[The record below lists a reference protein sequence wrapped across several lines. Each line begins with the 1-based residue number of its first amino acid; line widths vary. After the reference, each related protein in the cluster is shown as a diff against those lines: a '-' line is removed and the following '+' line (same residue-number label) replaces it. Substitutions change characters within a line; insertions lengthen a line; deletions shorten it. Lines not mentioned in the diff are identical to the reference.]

1 MSANADNK
9 DSASPNALERGDA
22 PIATPTSPVADA
34 TQQPDSGLRNRKEP
48 LPTSYPPSSPVSP
61 AVRTGTQRTG
71 TTALNS
77 PLDASALTEERK
89 HSKRKLSYWQALLK
103 PKKKVGSTPT
113 WSSSLRAI
121 VFASWLNILL
131 VFIPVSWALHFA
143 IDNDTVIFVTAF
155 LAIIPL
161 ASLLGFATEE
171 LSLRVGETLGGL
183 LNATLGNAV
192 ELIISIIALTKC
204 QLRVVQ
210 ASLIGSILSN
220 LLLVLGMCFFA
231 GGTKFATQGFLLS
244 AAQLNSSL
252 LTLSVVA
259 VLIPATFHAALTTSG
274 DQTNEGTI
282 TTDSEG
288 DRILKMSRGVSII
301 LLFIYGCNLAYQ
313 LWSHAHLYESKEAG
327 GVQKSVKYPDSV
339 RLPHWNG
346 SKRSL
351 KGSTE
356 ALNGVTAASNVLAGV
371 TASTTGPVD
380 GEAAGRPSMSES
392 HHTGPQHVAV
402 SSDGHLLAS
411 IPEPEA
417 EGEDDG
423 EEVEEP
429 QISVIAATVLL
440 IVVTVLVAFTAEF
453 LVDSINGLVDNSP
466 LSQEWVGLILLP
478 IVGNAAEHVTAVTVS
493 VKDKLDLSIGVAVGS
508 SIQISLLVIPFMVVL
523 GWIIGK
529 PLTLL
534 FDPFEA
540 VVLFL
545 TVITVNYVVADGQS
559 NWLEGMILM
568 CLYVVI
574 ATALW
579 FYPGNDPASRL
590 LTCS

>member
-1 MSANADNK
+1 MSAAADNN
-9 DSASPNALERGDA
+9 PNVLERGDA
-22 PIATPTSPVADA
+22 PTTPVAD
-34 TQQPDSGLRNRKEP
+34 TQQQPESQVRNRKDGAA
-48 LPTSYPPSSPVSP
+48 TTYPPSPTT
-61 AVRTGTQRTG
+61 RTGTQRTAGG
-71 TTALNS
+71 TTLLNS
-77 PLDASALTEERK
+77 PVDGDADRK
-89 HSKRKLSYWQALLK
+89 RSKRRLSYWQALLK
-103 PKKKVGSTPT
+103 PKKKVGNTPT
-113 WSSSLRAI
+113 MASSLKAI

-131 VFIPVSWALHFA
+131 VFIPVSWALHFT
-143 IDNDTVIFVTAF
+143 IHNETVIFVTAF

-161 ASLLGFATEE
+161 AKLLGFGTEE
-171 LSLRVGETLGGL
+171 LALRVGETLGGL

-210 ASLIGSILSN
+210 ASLVGSILSN

-231 GGTKFATQGFLLS
+231 GGTKFATQGFLVS

-259 VLIPATFHAALTTSG
+259 VLIPATFHAALSNSNE
-274 DQTNEGTI
+274 QTNEGNISTN
-282 TTDSEG
+282 SEG
-288 DRILKMSRGVSII
+288 DRILKMSRGVSVI
-301 LLFIYGCNLAYQ
+301 LLFIYGCNLTYQ
-313 LWSHAHLYESKEAG
+313 LWSHAHLYDSKEPTNA
-327 GVQKSVKYPDSV
+327 QKSVKYPESV
-339 RLPHWNG
+339 RLPHWHG
-346 SKRSL
+346 DK
-351 KGSTE
+351 KSTKSNE
-356 ALNGVTAASNVLAGV
+356 ALSAVSPISPGPNGTAR
-371 TASTTGPVD
+371 TGTIE
-380 GEAAGRPSMSES
+380 GETAGRASMSES
-392 HHTGPQHVAV
+392 HHSGRHSNRQ
-402 SSDGHLLAS
+402 L
-411 IPEPEA
+411 IPEVREPQQEEA
-417 EGEDDG
+417 EEAEAEEED

-429 QISVIAATVLL
+429 QLSVVAAVALL
-440 IVVTVLVAFTAEF
+440 VAVTVLVAFTAEF

-508 SIQISLLVIPFMVVL
+508 SIQISLLVIPFIVVL
-523 GWIIGK
+523 AWIIGK

-568 CLYVVI
+568 CLYVII
-574 ATALW
+574 AVALW
-579 FYPGNDPASRL
+579 FYPGNDPASQL
-590 LTCS
+590 LTCNV